1 MFVSFEIDESLLEKI
16 TFRKSFIREYLKK
29 MWKKETISYLE
40 LLDFFEI
47 KYNHNYKGTEK
58 LINEKT
64 VILFLSKK
72 RRF

>member
-16 TFRKSFIREYLKK
+16 TFRKSFIREHLKK
-29 MWKKETISYLE
+29 MWKKETISCLE

-47 KYNHNYKGTEK
+47 KYNHNYKGAEQ
-58 LINEKT
+58 LINEKIA
-64 VILFLSKK
+64 ILFLSKK

>member
-1 MFVSFEIDESLLEKI
+1 MFVSVEIDESLLEKI

-29 MWKKETISYLE
+29 MWKKETLE

-47 KYNHNYKGTEK
+47 KYNHNYKGTEQ
-58 LINEKT
+58 LINEKIA
-64 VILFLSKK
+64 ILFLSKK

>member
-16 TFRKSFIREYLKK
+16 TFRKSFIREHLKK
-29 MWKKETISYLE
+29 MWKKETISFLE

-47 KYNHNYKGTEK
+47 KYNHNYKGTEQ
-58 LINEKT
+58 LINEKIE
-64 VILFLSKK
+64 ILFLSKK

>member
-16 TFRKSFIREYLKK
+16 TFRKSFIREHLKK

-47 KYNHNYKGTEK
+47 KYNHNYKGTEQ
-58 LINEKT
+58 LINEKIA
-64 VILFLSKK
+64 ILFLSKK

>member
-16 TFRKSFIREYLKK
+16 TFRKSFIREHLKK
-29 MWKKETISYLE
+29 MWKKKTLE

-47 KYNHNYKGTEK
+47 KYNHNYKGTEQ
-58 LINEKT
+58 LINEKIA
-64 VILFLSKK
+64 ILFLSKK

>member
-1 MFVSFEIDESLLEKI
+1 MFVRFEIDENLLEKI
-16 TFRKSFIREYLKK
+16 TFRKSFIRECLKK

-47 KYNHNYKGTEK
+47 KYNHNYKVTEQ
-58 LINEKT
+58 LINEKIA
-64 VILFLSKK
+64 ILFLSKK

>member
-1 MFVSFEIDESLLEKI
+1 MFVSFEIDENLLEKI

-47 KYNHNYKGTEK
+47 KYNHNYKGTER
-58 LINEKT
+58 LINEKIA
-64 VILFLSKK
+64 ILFLSKK

>member
-1 MFVSFEIDESLLEKI
+1 MFVSFEIDENLLEKI
-16 TFRKSFIREYLKK
+16 TFRKSFIREHLKK

-47 KYNHNYKGTEK
+47 KYNHNYKRTGQ
-58 LINEKT
+58 LINEKIA
-64 VILFLSKK
+64 ILFLSKK

>member
-47 KYNHNYKGTEK
+47 KYNHNYKRTEQ
-58 LINEKT
+58 LINEKIA
-64 VILFLSKK
+64 ILFLSKK